1 MRYDFLREDLISN
14 TCRDAINRVSIFQTG
29 MHKFKHCNPKQAAMR
44 IAIFSGSFN
53 PIHNGHLAIA
63 REALAQ
69 DAADELWFL
78 VSPQNPLKKNIDLL
92 PETDRLEMV
101 KLAIGNET
109 GMKASDFEFHLPR
122 PTYTIN
128 TLEKLREHYPEHQF
142 KLLIGGDNLAIFQKW
157 FQYKRI
163 IDEFGLIVYP
173 RPGFDTENLP
183 KFPNVTIITAPLID
197 LSATEIREKLVNGE
211 SITEMVPGKVAT
223 FLQQHIKDPKNQ

>member
-1 MRYDFLREDLISN
+1 
-14 TCRDAINRVSIFQTG
+14 
-29 MHKFKHCNPKQAAMR
+29 MR

-63 REALAQ
+63 HEVLTQ
-69 DAADELWFL
+69 GAADELWFL
-78 VSPQNPLKKNIDLL
+78 VSPQNPLKKNIRLF

-128 TLEKLREHYPEHQF
+128 TLEKLREKYPEHQF
-142 KLLIGGDNLAIFQKW
+142 KLLIGGDNLIIFHKW
-157 FQYKRI
+157 VEHKRI

-173 RPGFDTENLP
+173 RPDFDTENLP
-183 KFPNVTIITAPLID
+183 KYPNTILISAPLID
-197 LSATEIREKLVNGE
+197 LSATEIREKLVKGE
-211 SITEMVPGKVAT
+211 SITGMVPEKVAD
-223 FLQQHIKDPKNQ
+223 FLQQQINSPQNQ

>member
-1 MRYDFLREDLISN
+1 
-14 TCRDAINRVSIFQTG
+14 
-29 MHKFKHCNPKQAAMR
+29 MR

-78 VSPQNPLKKNIDLL
+78 VSPQNPLKKNNNLL

-101 KLAIGNET
+101 KLAIENEP

-128 TLEKLREHYPEHQF
+128 TLEKLRENYPEHQF
-142 KLLIGGDNLAIFQKW
+142 KLLIGGDNLVIFHKW
-157 FQYKRI
+157 VEYKRI

-173 RPGFDTENLP
+173 RPDFDIESLP
-183 KFPNVTIITAPLID
+183 KFPNTILISAPLID
-197 LSATEIREKLVNGE
+197 LSATEIREKLNKGD
-211 SITEMVPGKVAT
+211 SITEMVPEKVEM
-223 FLQQHIKDPKNQ
+223 FLQQHNNPKSNKTKLS

>member
-1 MRYDFLREDLISN
+1 
-14 TCRDAINRVSIFQTG
+14 
-29 MHKFKHCNPKQAAMR
+29 MR

-69 DAADELWFL
+69 DAADGLWFL
-78 VSPQNPLKKNIDLL
+78 VSPQNPLKKNNNLL

-101 KLAIGNET
+101 NLAIENEP

-128 TLEKLREHYPEHQF
+128 TLEKLRENYPEHQF
-142 KLLIGGDNLAIFQKW
+142 KLLIGGDNLVIFHKW
-157 FQYKRI
+157 VEYKRI

-173 RPGFDTENLP
+173 RPDFDIESLP
-183 KFPNVTIITAPLID
+183 KFPNTILISAPLID
-197 LSATEIREKLVNGE
+197 LSATEIREKLNKGD
-211 SITEMVPGKVAT
+211 SITGMVPEKVEM
-223 FLQQHIKDPKNQ
+223 FLQQHNNDPKSNKTKGS